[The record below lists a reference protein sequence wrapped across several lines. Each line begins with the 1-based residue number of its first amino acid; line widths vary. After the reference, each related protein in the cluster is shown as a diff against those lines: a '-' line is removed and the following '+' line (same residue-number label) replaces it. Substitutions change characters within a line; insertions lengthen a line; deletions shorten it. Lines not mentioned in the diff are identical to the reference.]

1 MSPQNFERRSLEL
14 TPAEWRALE
23 RLAADTASEA
33 PTGPNAGR
41 PSWRTLIKRIADN
54 ELTITPP
61 PQP

>member
-1 MSPQNFERRSLEL
+1 MSKDFERRSLEL

-54 ELTITPP
+54 ELTITPQ
-61 PQP
+61 PQL

>member
-1 MSPQNFERRSLEL
+1 MSPQNFERRSIEL

-23 RLAADTASEA
+23 RLAAETGSEA

-54 ELTITPP
+54 DLTIAHPS
-61 PQP
+61 QP